1 MRYVLLVWWVVLATG
16 CPDRPIAEQVPIQQ
30 PVFGKRI
37 PVTTDLDILFVI
49 DDSQS
54 TRDKQAL
61 FAANDKNF
69 VDRLESFPTRPNMHI
84 GVVTSSI
91 DLGDGAPGGPAC
103 HPASATDGR
112 MQNASRDPSLVCSP
126 TSDHFLSDIARPDG
140 TRQVNYSG
148 TLAEALSCISH
159 VGESGC
165 GFEAPL
171 EAMKRA
177 LDGSRREN
185 DGFLRKGAFLAI
197 VMLTDEDDCSAD
209 PRLYAGSAGG
219 PEDFRCTQAAYRCDH
234 AISASAPGTYADCKV
249 RRDTLLTDPDAYATF
264 LSTLD
269 GPPGVAVALIAGD
282 PTPAIATGALS
293 FPGHT
298 QALALQPSCHATI
311 LGNPAIARPA
321 IRLDEFRR
329 GFGDHGLFST
339 VCQSDYSQAVD
350 DIGTLL
356 FNAISPC
363 LEGTIDPHDLDATKP
378 GLQLDCSV
386 TEVADA
392 YSDAPIEHVVRR
404 CAMLDDDHADPGD
417 GSACWWVKRNP
428 SCATATQLEL
438 EVERAAAPAAGTV
451 VDVSCAGAAMT
462 PAL

>member
-1 MRYVLLVWWVVLATG
+1 MRHVLVVWLVALATG
-16 CPDRPIAEQVPIQQ
+16 CPDRPIAEQI
-30 PVFGKRI
+30 PVQNTVFEKRI
-37 PVTTDLDILFVI
+37 PVSADLDILFVI

-54 TRDKQAL
+54 THDKQAL
-61 FAANDKNF
+61 FAQNDKNF
-69 VDRLESFPTRPNMHI
+69 VDRLESFPTRPNLHI
-84 GVVTSSI
+84 GVVTTSI
-91 DLGDGAPGGPAC
+91 DLGEGAPGGAAC

-112 MQNASRDPSLVCSP
+112 LQNASRDASLVCSP
-126 TSDHFLSDIARPDG
+126 TSDRFLSDIINPDG
-140 TRQVNYSG
+140 THQVNYRG
-148 TLAEALSCISH
+148 TLDEALSCISH
-159 VGESGC
+159 VGETGC

-171 EAMKRA
+171 EAMRRA
-177 LDGSRREN
+177 LDGSHHEN
-185 DGFLRKGAFLAI
+185 DGFLRQGAFLAI

-234 AISASAPGTYADCKV
+234 AISASAPGTYAGCEV

-264 LSTLD
+264 LAGLE
-269 GPPGVAVALIAGD
+269 GPPGIAVALIAGD
-282 PTPAIATGALS
+282 PTPAIETGALS

-298 QALALQPSCHATI
+298 QALALEPSCRATI
-311 LGNPAIARPA
+311 LGNAAIARPA
-321 IRLDEFRR
+321 IRLDEFRKR
-329 GFGDHGLFST
+329 FGDHGLFST
-339 VCQSDYSQAVD
+339 VCQSDYTQAVD

-356 FNAISPC
+356 FNAINPC
-363 LEGTIDPHDLDATKP
+363 LEGTLDERDIDDTKP

-392 YSDAPIEHVVRR
+392 YTPAPVEHVMRR

-438 EVERAAAPAAGTV
+438 EIERATAPAAGTV
-451 VDVSCAGAAMT
+451 VQVSCAGQT
-462 PAL
+462 